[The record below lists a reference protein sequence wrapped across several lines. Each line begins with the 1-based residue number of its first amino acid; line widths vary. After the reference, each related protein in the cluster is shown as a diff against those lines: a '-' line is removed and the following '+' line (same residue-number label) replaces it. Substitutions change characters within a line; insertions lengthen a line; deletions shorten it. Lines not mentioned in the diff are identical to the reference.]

1 MIDHPAIQ
9 FTEISKA
16 FPRTKILTGVTV
28 TIHGGR
34 IYLLSGENGAG
45 KTTLLKI
52 LSGLLN
58 PDQGSVNFGFH
69 SKSIRK
75 SRKELLRYLMYM
87 HQTPY
92 MFEGSVSRNLSI
104 ALKPFRAAGRRD
116 RDINDALQWAMLSKH
131 KSAPAKSL
139 SGGQQ
144 QRVALARA
152 WLRQSPFLLLD
163 EPVANMDIPSA
174 LRTLEL
180 LQRLKESG
188 VGIVISSH
196 NFQFFNEHVDQ
207 RLILSNGELTNVED
221 LDYSG
226 NVTPIHRDNSAKS
239 NSG

>member
-1 MIDHPAIQ
+1 MIDNPAIQ
-9 FTEISKA
+9 FTKISKSFSGA
-16 FPRTKILTGVTV
+16 EILIDVTV

-52 LSGLLN
+52 LSGLLA
-58 PDQGSVNFGFH
+58 PDQGSVDFGFH
-69 SKSIRK
+69 SRSIK
-75 SRKELLRYLMYM
+75 QSRKELLRYLMYM

-104 ALKPFRAAGRRD
+104 ALKPFTISGQRD

-131 KSAPAKSL
+131 KSLSAKSL

-163 EPVANMDIPSA
+163 EPVANMDTPSA

-180 LQRLKESG
+180 LQRLKEAG

-196 NFQFFNEHVDQ
+196 NFQFFNEHADQ
-207 RLILSNGELTNVED
+207 RLILSEGKLTSAED
-221 LDYSG
+221 LEYSG
-226 NVTPIHRDNSAKS
+226 NVTSIHRDNSAKS
-239 NSG
+239 NFG

>member
-1 MIDHPAIQ
+1 MIDNPIIQ
-9 FTEISKA
+9 FTEISKS
-16 FPRTKILTGVTV
+16 FSGTEILTDVTV
-28 TIHGGR
+28 TLHGGR
-34 IYLLSGENGAG
+34 VYLLSGENGAG

-52 LSGLLN
+52 LSGLLT
-58 PDQGSVNFGFH
+58 PDQGSVDFGFH
-69 SKSIRK
+69 SRSIRQ

-104 ALKPFRAAGRRD
+104 ALKPFMISRHRD
-116 RDINDALQWAMLSKH
+116 KDINNALQWAMLSKH
-131 KSAPAKSL
+131 KSVPAKSL

-163 EPVANMDIPSA
+163 EPVTNMDVPSA

-180 LQRLKESG
+180 LQRLKEAG

-196 NFQFFNEHVDQ
+196 NSRFFNKHVDQ
-207 RLILSNGELTNVED
+207 RLILSDGKLASVED
-221 LDYSG
+221 LEYSG
-226 NVTPIHRDNSAKS
+226 NVTSIHRGNDAKP
-239 NSG
+239 NFG

>member
-1 MIDHPAIQ
+1 MIDHPIIH
-9 FTEISKA
+9 FTKISKA
-16 FPRTKILTGVTV
+16 FSRAKILTDVTV

-52 LSGLLN
+52 LSGLLT
-58 PDQGSVNFGFH
+58 PDHGLVDFGFH
-69 SKSIRK
+69 SKSIRQG
-75 SRKELLRYLMYM
+75 RKELLRYLMYM

-92 MFEGSVSRNLSI
+92 MFEGSVSRNLSV
-104 ALKPFRAAGRRD
+104 ALKPFRASGHGERN
-116 RDINDALQWAMLSKH
+116 INDALQWAMLSKH

-163 EPVANMDIPSA
+163 EPVANMDLPSA

-180 LQRLKESG
+180 LQRLKEAG
-188 VGIVISSH
+188 TGIVISSH

-207 RLILSNGELTNVED
+207 RLVLSDGRLTNAED